1 MQHSDHLVWMDL
13 EMTGLDPDRDVI
25 LEVATLITNADLEV
39 VAVGPEIAVRR
50 DAPALARMDEW
61 NMTTH
66 TESGLVERVIASK
79 MWMVE
84 AELET
89 LAFIRR
95 WVARETSPLCGNSI
109 HQDRRFMRREM
120 RRVDAYLHYRNV
132 DVSTL
137 KELVRRW
144 YPEVDP
150 PPKAE
155 AHRALDD
162 IRESI
167 AELRWYREHFFRAG

>member
-1 MQHSDHLVWMDL
+1 MQHPDHLVWMDL
-13 EMTGLDPDRDVI
+13 EMTGLDPERDVI

-39 VAVGPEIAVRR
+39 VAEGPELAVRR
-50 DAPALARMDEW
+50 DAPTLGGMDEW
-61 NMTTH
+61 NTTTH
-66 TESGLVERVIASK
+66 TASGLVERVIGSDVRMA
-79 MWMVE
+79 E
-84 AELET
+84 AESET
-89 LAFIRR
+89 LDFIEQ

-120 RRVDAYLHYRNV
+120 ARVDAYLHYRNV

-144 YPEVDP
+144 YPEAAP

-155 AHRALDD
+155 VHRALGD

-167 AELRWYREHFFRAG
+167 AELKWYRENFFRPG